1 MATSYS
7 IIVTH
12 SGRLLDTLNGILN
25 SGGEVIEPD
34 GTTHSL
40 LKKLGNLGIVKLK
53 ITMGGP
59 TTPTQF
65 VINVLLRGQGGG
77 DGNIVKRVDD
87 SEGTEKWTSFIGE
100 YLDKNHVF
108 YIVTDGGTVS
118 KIFDGGKDTKLVK
131 DVDMN
136 SRIQSV
142 NKAIDSDLRTTEN
155 NNKVGF
161 LFVSDLVR
169 TRETLQYLLESR
181 ISSSVIGPSVKDIH
195 VLPCAHEISF
205 PDGSNP
211 LSVITGKMFQA
222 NRNIVAKK
230 PKNPFKCHP
239 KYNVNWGYYD
249 SHYSE
254 MSDDTPWRSDN
265 KFISKEEYDGCNGPA
280 MIMNAMKIIDRNNQP
295 MMVKGNQKFQFTRH
309 LLSCNNIGMGG
320 DNDITKKF
328 GKDLE
333 PGATV
338 YGIFETIMYS
348 LKNRTKETFNYDH
361 VYVSNLYRT
370 WITAVLLYGT
380 QLSQADTLNLY
391 VSPYLKEKGKNIG
404 IRTITHG
411 NFPDDIRIT
420 ANKFL
425 FFLNTMNYYF
435 QDAGQNIPPKYRG
448 IPPHGIPNDWYS
460 QLPSTIILHLPP
472 KQQTIDP
479 QRITY
484 HAIGENRK
492 YVITHFC
499 GIEDLIGPKG
509 RKEFTNPGD
518 KQLETFMRWFN
529 KKKNYY
535 GRMMTQDGI
544 VHVVAHSNIM
554 QEYLRHFK
562 IKVGKSGIP
571 TDVPIV
577 FDIDKI
583 KEQRLTNIRNSN
595 SWRFTTT
602 AQKVSEMKTYV
613 SIEDATRDL
622 ELFPGVPMEKTTAK
636 ELEKKYNERT
646 LCGRKIKPSE
656 DVICSFSAGGGTR
669 KRHKRATSKRKK
681 RKHYKHKTNKRSR
694 MKRN

>member
-25 SGGEVIEPD
+25 STESVIKED
-34 GTTHSL
+34 GTAQSL
-40 LKKLGNLGIVKLK
+40 LKIGNWGIVKLK
-53 ITMGGP
+53 ITMGDP
-59 TTPTQF
+59 ITQIE
-65 VINVLLRGQGGG
+65 INVLLRGQGGG
-77 DGNIVKRVDD
+77 AGNSVKRVDD

-100 YLDKNHVF
+100 DLDKNHVF

-131 DVDMN
+131 DADTN
-136 SRIQSV
+136 RQIESV
-142 NKAIDSDLRTTEN
+142 NNAISRDLRTTEN

-222 NRNIVAKK
+222 NKNIVAKK
-230 PKNPFKCHP
+230 PKNPFKCHTE
-239 KYNVNWGYYD
+239 YNVNWGYYD

-320 DNDITKKF
+320 DNAIKKKF

-348 LKNRTKETFNYDH
+348 LKNRTKETFNFNH

-380 QLSQADTLNLY
+380 QLYPEATLNLY

-425 FFLNTMNYYF
+425 LFLNTMNYYF
-435 QDAGQNIPPKYRG
+435 QDAEQNIPPKYRG

-484 HAIGENRK
+484 KAIGENRK

-529 KKKNYY
+529 KEKNYY
-535 GRMMTQDGI
+535 PLMAKDGL

-562 IKVGKSGIP
+562 IKVDKSGIP

-583 KEQRLTNIRNSN
+583 KEKGLANIRNSN

-613 SIEDATRDL
+613 SIDDATRDL
-622 ELFPGVPMEKTTAK
+622 ELFPGVPMEKDIAK
-636 ELEKKYNERT
+636 DLEKTYGDHT
-646 LCGRKIKPSE
+646 LCGIKIDPHV
-656 DVICSFSAGGGTR
+656 DVCTGLLGGGTR